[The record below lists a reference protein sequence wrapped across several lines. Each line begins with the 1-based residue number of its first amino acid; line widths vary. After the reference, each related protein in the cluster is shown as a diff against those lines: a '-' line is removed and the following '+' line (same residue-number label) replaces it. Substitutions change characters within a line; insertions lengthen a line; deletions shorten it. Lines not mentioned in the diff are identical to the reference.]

1 MLRSFKIALVAA
13 SLFVGGTALAAPG
26 KGSGHGPD
34 GKRGDMGERRAK
46 RMAKF
51 DANKDGKL
59 DQNERAAMTKAKF
72 DRLDKNHDGVL
83 SFDEAQHMLGRGG
96 FHKRGPRGDHA
107 GQRGPRG
114 GDQQPDHRSD
124 SDE

>member
-1 MLRSFKIALVAA
+1 MLRSFKIALVAG
-13 SLFVGGTALAAPG
+13 SLLIGGTALAD
-26 KGSGHGPD
+26 HG
-34 GKRGDMGERRAK
+34 GGDKADRRAKMGERRAK

-51 DANKDGKL
+51 DLNKDGKL
-59 DQNERAAMTKAKF
+59 DQSERAAMMKTKF

-96 FHKRGPRGDHA
+96 FHKARGDH
-107 GQRGPRG
+107 GQRGPR
-114 GDQQPDHRSD
+114 DHRPD

>member
-1 MLRSFKIALVAA
+1 MLRRFKIAVIAA
-13 SLFVGGTALAAPG
+13 SLFVGGTALADRG

-34 GKRGDMGERRAK
+34 TIDGKRGDSGARRAK

-72 DRLDKNHDGVL
+72 ARLDKNHDGVL

-96 FHKRGPRGDHA
+96 FRKCGMRGDRA

-114 GDQQPDHRSD
+114 DHRSD

>member
-1 MLRSFKIALVAA
+1 MLRSFKIAQVAA
-13 SLFVGGTALAAPG
+13 SLLVGGTALADRGG
-26 KGSGHGPD
+26 KD
-34 GKRGDMGERRAK
+34 GKRGDMGERRGK

-59 DQNERAAMTKAKF
+59 DQAERAAMTKAKF

-83 SFDEAQHMLGRGG
+83 SLEEAQRMLSRGG
-96 FHKRGPRGDHA
+96 FHKRGMRGDQDV
-107 GQRGPRG
+107 QRGPRG
-114 GDQQPDHRSD
+114 EQRPDHRSD

>member
-13 SLFVGGTALAAPG
+13 SLFIGGTALADHG
-26 KGSGHGPD
+26 KDGKD

-46 RMAKF
+46 RLAKF

-59 DQNERAAMTKAKF
+59 DPSERAAMTKAKF

-83 SFDEAQHMLGRGG
+83 SFDEAQHVLGRGG
-96 FHKRGPRGDHA
+96 FHKRGMRGADGH
-107 GQRGPRG
+107 RGPRG
-114 GDQQPDHRSD
+114 DQRPAHRSD